1 MVKSFSM
8 SNSTSSANS
17 QTPASVTKTP
27 RAVFW
32 LVLIA
37 ILLMASNMRSP
48 IVALGSIAPVVQE
61 ALDLTAA
68 HIGWL
73 GAIPMLMF
81 ALGALVSPA
90 IGKRFGLENTLIAVV
105 IVLTAGI
112 IMRSTWISWHGF
124 LVGTILLSLAIGFAN
139 TLVAPIIK
147 QHTPGNIALVT
158 SMFSLT
164 MSVMAGLVSGLVYPL
179 SERVG
184 WQWALGGWASL
195 GIAALVAWVILRLK
209 LGSSNKMPV
218 ATLTEDEAAQEAA
231 SIWKSPLAWQLAVFM
246 GLQSLLFYT
255 IAAFL
260 PSIWISKGLSEV
272 AAGSMASVFQFMAPI
287 AIIGMTWLI
296 SKRGVKLQTVA
307 IGATVLNVIGLLGV
321 SYLPSLMPMMWTAIM
336 GLGCAAIFT
345 LCIMLF
351 SLRTYTPNQ
360 ASKLSGMAQ
369 TIAYLV
375 AFAGPFGA
383 GWLYELSG
391 NWDGPLLFILILTI
405 INVIIAWLASRPIM
419 IDGKPA

>member
-1 MVKSFSM
+1 M
-8 SNSTSSANS
+8 SNSISSADS
-17 QTPASVTKTP
+17 QTPTAINKTP
-27 RAVFW
+27 RSVFW
-32 LVLIA
+32 LVVIA

-48 IVALGSIAPVVQE
+48 IVALGSIAPVVQD
-61 ALDLTAA
+61 ALGLTAA

-105 IVLTAGI
+105 VVLTAGI
-112 IMRSTWISWHGF
+112 IMRSTWVSWNGF
-124 LVGTILLSLAIGFAN
+124 FIGTILLSLAIGFAN
-139 TLVAPIIK
+139 TLVAPVIK
-147 QHTPGNIALVT
+147 QHTPTNIALVT

-195 GIAALVAWVILRLK
+195 SIAALVAWIILRLK
-209 LGSSNKMPV
+209 LGSSHKMPV
-218 ATLTEDEAAQEAA
+218 MTLTKDQVTQEAT
-231 SIWKSPLAWQLAVFM
+231 SIWKSPLAWWLAIFM

-296 SKRGVKLQTVA
+296 NKRGVRLQTVA

-321 SYLPSLMPMMWTAIM
+321 SYLPSIMPMMWTAIM

>member
-1 MVKSFSM
+1 M
-8 SNSTSSANS
+8 SNSASTSTSAADS
-17 QTPASVTKTP
+17 QTPATVAKTP

-32 LVLIA
+32 LVVIA

-48 IVALGSIAPVVQE
+48 IVALGSIAPVVQD
-61 ALDLTAA
+61 ALGLSAA

-90 IGKRFGLENTLIAVV
+90 IGKRYGLENTLIAVV

-112 IMRSTWISWHGF
+112 IMRSTWTTWNGF
-124 LVGTILLSLAIGFAN
+124 LIGTILLSLAIGFAN
-139 TLVAPIIK
+139 TLVAPVIK

-164 MSVMAGLVSGLVYPL
+164 MSVMAGIVSGLVYPL
-179 SERVG
+179 SEQVG

-195 GIAALVAWVILRLK
+195 SIAALVAWIILRLK
-209 LGSSNKMPV
+209 LGSSNKMPLV
-218 ATLTEDEAAQEAA
+218 TLTENEAAQEAT
-231 SIWKSPLAWQLAVFM
+231 SVWKSALAWQLAIFM

-272 AAGSMASVFQFMAPI
+272 EAGSMASIFQFMAPI

-296 SKRGVKLQTVA
+296 RKRGVRLQTVA
-307 IGATVLNVIGLLGV
+307 IGATVLNVIGLIGI
-321 SYLPSLMPMMWTAIM
+321 SYMPSLMPVVWTAVM

-391 NWDGPLLFILILTI
+391 NWNGPLLFILILTI

>member
-1 MVKSFSM
+1 M
-8 SNSTSSANS
+8 SNSISSADS
-17 QTPASVTKTP
+17 QTPTAINKTP
-27 RAVFW
+27 RSVFL
-32 LVLIA
+32 LVVIA

-48 IVALGSIAPVVQE
+48 IVALGSIAPVVQD
-61 ALDLTAA
+61 ALGLTAA

-105 IVLTAGI
+105 VVLTAGI
-112 IMRSTWISWHGF
+112 IMRSTWVSWNGF
-124 LVGTILLSLAIGFAN
+124 FIGTILLSLAIGFAN
-139 TLVAPIIK
+139 TLVAPVIK
-147 QHTPGNIALVT
+147 QHTPTNIALVT

-195 GIAALVAWVILRLK
+195 SIAALVAWIILRLK
-209 LGSSNKMPV
+209 LGSSHKMPV
-218 ATLTEDEAAQEAA
+218 MTLTKDQVTQEAT
-231 SIWKSPLAWQLAVFM
+231 SIWKSPLAWWLAIFM

-296 SKRGVKLQTVA
+296 NKRGVRLQTVA

-321 SYLPSLMPMMWTAIM
+321 SYLPSIMPMMWTAIM

>member
-1 MVKSFSM
+1 M
-8 SNSTSSANS
+8 SNSASAADS
-17 QTPASVTKTP
+17 QTPATVAKTP

-32 LVLIA
+32 LVVIA

-48 IVALGSIAPVVQE
+48 IVALGSIAPVVQD
-61 ALDLTAA
+61 ALGLSAA

-90 IGKRFGLENTLIAVV
+90 IGKRYGLENTLIAVV

-112 IMRSTWISWHGF
+112 IMRSTWTTWNGF
-124 LVGTILLSLAIGFAN
+124 LIGTILLSLAIGFAN
-139 TLVAPIIK
+139 TLVAPVIK

-164 MSVMAGLVSGLVYPL
+164 MSVMAGIVSGLVYPL
-179 SERVG
+179 SEQVG

-195 GIAALVAWVILRLK
+195 GIAALVAWIILRLK
-209 LGSSNKMPV
+209 LGSSNKMPLV
-218 ATLTEDEAAQEAA
+218 TLTENEAAQEAT
-231 SIWKSPLAWQLAVFM
+231 SVWKSALAWQLAIFM

-272 AAGSMASVFQFMAPI
+272 EAGSMASIFQFMAPI

-296 SKRGVKLQTVA
+296 RKRGVRLQTVA
-307 IGATVLNVIGLLGV
+307 IGATVLNVIGLIGI
-321 SYLPSLMPMMWTAIM
+321 SYLPSLMPLVWTAVM

-391 NWDGPLLFILILTI
+391 NWNGPLLFILILTI

>member
-1 MVKSFSM
+1 M
-8 SNSTSSANS
+8 SNSTPYAES
-17 QTPASVTKTP
+17 QTPKSVAKTP
-27 RAVFW
+27 RTVFW
-32 LVLIA
+32 LVVIA

-105 IVLTAGI
+105 VVLTAGI
-112 IMRSTWISWHGF
+112 IMRSTWVSWHGF
-124 LVGTILLSLAIGFAN
+124 LIGTILLSLAIGFAN

-147 QHTPGNIALVT
+147 QHTPANIALVT

-195 GIAALVAWVILRLK
+195 GIAALVAWIILRLK

-218 ATLTEDEAAQEAA
+218 ATLTKDEEAQEAA
-231 SIWKSPLAWQLAVFM
+231 SIWMSPLAWQLALFM

-296 SKRGVKLQTVA
+296 SKRGVKLQTIA
-307 IGATVLNVIGLLGV
+307 IGATVLNVIGLVGV
-321 SYLPSLMPMMWTAIM
+321 AYLPSLMPLVWTAIM

-391 NWDGPLLFILILTI
+391 SWDGPLLFILILTI

>member
-1 MVKSFSM
+1 M
-8 SNSTSSANS
+8 SNSASAADS
-17 QTPASVTKTP
+17 QTPATVAKTP

-32 LVLIA
+32 LVVIA

-48 IVALGSIAPVVQE
+48 IVALGSIAPVVQD
-61 ALDLTAA
+61 ALGLSAA

-90 IGKRFGLENTLIAVV
+90 IGKRYGLENTLIAVV

-112 IMRSTWISWHGF
+112 IMRSTWTTWNGF
-124 LVGTILLSLAIGFAN
+124 LIGTILLSLAIGFAN
-139 TLVAPIIK
+139 TLVAPVIK

-164 MSVMAGLVSGLVYPL
+164 MSVMAGIVSGLVYPL
-179 SERVG
+179 SEQVG

-195 GIAALVAWVILRLK
+195 SIAALVAWIILRLK
-209 LGSSNKMPV
+209 LGSSNKMPLV
-218 ATLTEDEAAQEAA
+218 TLTENEAAQEVT
-231 SIWKSPLAWQLAVFM
+231 SVWKSALAWQLAIFM

-272 AAGSMASVFQFMAPI
+272 EAGSMASIFQFMAPI

-296 SKRGVKLQTVA
+296 RKRGVRLQTVA
-307 IGATVLNVIGLLGV
+307 IGATVLNVIGLIGI
-321 SYLPSLMPMMWTAIM
+321 SYLPSLMPVVWTAVM

-391 NWDGPLLFILILTI
+391 NWNGPLLFILILTI

>member
-1 MVKSFSM
+1 M
-8 SNSTSSANS
+8 SNSTSYADS
-17 QTPASVTKTP
+17 QTPAPVAKTP

-32 LVLIA
+32 LVVIA

-61 ALDLTAA
+61 ALGITAA

-105 IVLTAGI
+105 VVLTAGI

-124 LVGTILLSLAIGFAN
+124 LIGTILLSLAIGFAN

-195 GIAALVAWVILRLK
+195 GIAALVAWIILRLK

-218 ATLTEDEAAQEAA
+218 ATLTDDEAVQEAA
-231 SIWKSPLAWQLAVFM
+231 SIWRSPLAWWLAIFM

-296 SKRGVKLQTVA
+296 NKRGVRLQTVA
-307 IGATVLNVIGLLGV
+307 IGATLLNVIGLIGV
-321 SYLPSLMPMMWTAIM
+321 SYLPSLMPTMWTAIM

-391 NWDGPLLFILILTI
+391 SWDGPLLFILILTI

>member
-1 MVKSFSM
+1 M
-8 SNSTSSANS
+8 SNSASTSAADS
-17 QTPASVTKTP
+17 QTPTTVAKTP
-27 RAVFW
+27 RGVFW
-32 LVLIA
+32 LVVIA

-48 IVALGSIAPVVQE
+48 IVALGSIAPVVQD
-61 ALDLTAA
+61 ALGLSAA

-112 IMRSTWISWHGF
+112 IMRSTWTTWNGF
-124 LVGTILLSLAIGFAN
+124 LIGTILLSLAIGFAN
-139 TLVAPIIK
+139 TLVAPVIK

-164 MSVMAGLVSGLVYPL
+164 MSVMAGIVSGLVYPL
-179 SERVG
+179 SEQIG

-195 GIAALVAWVILRLK
+195 GIAALVAWIILRLK
-209 LGSSNKMPV
+209 LGSSNKMPLV
-218 ATLTEDEAAQEAA
+218 TLTENEAAQEAT
-231 SIWKSPLAWQLAVFM
+231 SVWKSTLAWQLAIFM

-272 AAGSMASVFQFMAPI
+272 EAGSMASIFQFMAPI

-296 SKRGVKLQTVA
+296 RKRGVRLQNVA
-307 IGATVLNVIGLLGV
+307 IGATVLNVIGLIGI
-321 SYLPSLMPMMWTAIM
+321 SYLPSLMPLVWTAVM

-391 NWDGPLLFILILTI
+391 NWNGPLLFILILTI

>member
-1 MVKSFSM
+1 M
-8 SNSTSSANS
+8 SNSTSAADS
-17 QTPASVTKTP
+17 QTPATVAKTP

-32 LVLIA
+32 LVVIA

-48 IVALGSIAPVVQE
+48 IVALGSIAPVVQD
-61 ALDLTAA
+61 ALGLSAA

-90 IGKRFGLENTLIAVV
+90 IGKRYGLENTLIAVV

-112 IMRSTWISWHGF
+112 IMRSTWTTWNGF
-124 LVGTILLSLAIGFAN
+124 LIGTILLSLAIGFAN
-139 TLVAPIIK
+139 TLVAPVIK

-164 MSVMAGLVSGLVYPL
+164 MSVMAGIVSGLVYPL
-179 SERVG
+179 SEQVG

-195 GIAALVAWVILRLK
+195 GIAALVAWIILRLK
-209 LGSSNKMPV
+209 LGSSNKMPLV
-218 ATLTEDEAAQEAA
+218 TLTENEAAQEAT
-231 SIWKSPLAWQLAVFM
+231 SVWKSALAWQLAIFM

-272 AAGSMASVFQFMAPI
+272 EAGSMASIFQFMAPI

-296 SKRGVKLQTVA
+296 RKRGVRLQTVA
-307 IGATVLNVIGLLGV
+307 IGATVLNVIGLIGI
-321 SYLPSLMPMMWTAIM
+321 SYLPSLMPVVWTAVM

-391 NWDGPLLFILILTI
+391 NWNGPLLFILILTI

>member
-1 MVKSFSM
+1 M
-8 SNSTSSANS
+8 SNSASTSAADS
-17 QTPASVTKTP
+17 QTPATVAKTP

-32 LVLIA
+32 LVVIA

-48 IVALGSIAPVVQE
+48 IVALGSIAPVVQD
-61 ALDLTAA
+61 ALGLSAA

-90 IGKRFGLENTLIAVV
+90 IGKRYGLENTLIAVV

-112 IMRSTWISWHGF
+112 IMRSTWTTWNGF
-124 LVGTILLSLAIGFAN
+124 LIGTILLSLAIGFAN
-139 TLVAPIIK
+139 TLVAPVIK

-164 MSVMAGLVSGLVYPL
+164 MSVMAGIVSGLVYPL
-179 SERVG
+179 SEQVG

-195 GIAALVAWVILRLK
+195 GIAALVAWIILRLK
-209 LGSSNKMPV
+209 LGSSNKMPLV
-218 ATLTEDEAAQEAA
+218 TLTENEAAQEAT
-231 SIWKSPLAWQLAVFM
+231 SVWKSALAWQLAIFM

-272 AAGSMASVFQFMAPI
+272 EAGSMASIFQFMAPI

-296 SKRGVKLQTVA
+296 RKRGVRLQTVA
-307 IGATVLNVIGLLGV
+307 IGATVLNVIGLIGI
-321 SYLPSLMPMMWTAIM
+321 SYLPSLMPLVWTAVM

-391 NWDGPLLFILILTI
+391 NWNGPLLFILILTI

>member
-1 MVKSFSM
+1 M
-8 SNSTSSANS
+8 SNSASAADS
-17 QTPASVTKTP
+17 QTPATVAKTP

-32 LVLIA
+32 LVVIA

-48 IVALGSIAPVVQE
+48 IVALGSIAPVVQD
-61 ALDLTAA
+61 ALGLSAA

-90 IGKRFGLENTLIAVV
+90 IGKRYGLENTLIAVV

-112 IMRSTWISWHGF
+112 IMRSTWTTWNGF
-124 LVGTILLSLAIGFAN
+124 LIGTILLSLAIGFAN
-139 TLVAPIIK
+139 TLVAPVIK

-164 MSVMAGLVSGLVYPL
+164 MSVMAGIVSGLVYPL
-179 SERVG
+179 SEQVG

-195 GIAALVAWVILRLK
+195 SIAALVAWIILRLK
-209 LGSSNKMPV
+209 LGSSNKMPLV
-218 ATLTEDEAAQEAA
+218 TLTENEAAQEAT
-231 SIWKSPLAWQLAVFM
+231 SVWKSALAWQLAIFM

-272 AAGSMASVFQFMAPI
+272 EAGSMASIFQFMAPI

-296 SKRGVKLQTVA
+296 RKRGVRLQTVA
-307 IGATVLNVIGLLGV
+307 IGATVLNVIGLIGI
-321 SYLPSLMPMMWTAIM
+321 SYMPSLMPVVWTAVM

-391 NWDGPLLFILILTI
+391 NWNGPLLFILILTI

>member
-1 MVKSFSM
+1 M
-8 SNSTSSANS
+8 THSAH
-17 QTPASVTKTP
+17 TPAAHSQASNPASKTP

-32 LVLIA
+32 LVVIA

-48 IVALGSIAPVVQE
+48 IVALGSIAPVVQQ
-61 ALDLTAA
+61 ALDLSAT

-81 ALGALVSPA
+81 ALGALISPA
-90 IGKRFGLENTLIAVV
+90 IGKHFGLENTLIGVV

-124 LVGTILLSLAIGFAN
+124 LTGTILLSLAIGFAN
-139 TLVAPIIK
+139 TLVAPVIK
-147 QHTPGNIALVT
+147 QHTPENIALVT

-184 WQWALGGWASL
+184 WQWALGGWAIL
-195 GIAALVAWVILRLK
+195 GFAALIAWVILRLK
-209 LGSSNKMPV
+209 LGSSHKMPV
-218 ATLTEDEAAQEAA
+218 ATLSANQVAQESI
-231 SIWKSPLAWQLAVFM
+231 SIWKSALAWQLAIFM

-260 PSIWISKGLSEV
+260 PSIWISKGLNEV
-272 AAGSMASVFQFMAPI
+272 EAGSMASVFQFMAPI
-287 AIIGMTWLI
+287 AIIGMTWMI
-296 SKRGVKLQTVA
+296 RKRGVKLQTVA
-307 IGATVLNVIGLLGV
+307 IAATLLNVIGLIGI
-321 SYLPSLMPMMWTAIM
+321 SYIPSVMPAIWTAVM

-345 LCIMLF
+345 LCIILF
-351 SLRTYTPNQ
+351 SLRTYSPNQ

-383 GWLYELSG
+383 GWLYEIS
-391 NWDGPLLFILILTI
+391 NSWDSPLLFILILTI

>member
-1 MVKSFSM
+1 M
-8 SNSTSSANS
+8 SNSASTSAADS
-17 QTPASVTKTP
+17 QTPTTVAKTP
-27 RAVFW
+27 RGVFW
-32 LVLIA
+32 LVVIA

-48 IVALGSIAPVVQE
+48 IVALGSIAPVVQD
-61 ALDLTAA
+61 ALGLSAA

-90 IGKRFGLENTLIAVV
+90 IGKRYGLENTLIAVV

-112 IMRSTWISWHGF
+112 IMRSTWTTWNGF
-124 LVGTILLSLAIGFAN
+124 LIGTILLSLAIGFAN
-139 TLVAPIIK
+139 TLVAPVIK

-164 MSVMAGLVSGLVYPL
+164 MSVMAGIVSGLVYPL
-179 SERVG
+179 SEQVG

-195 GIAALVAWVILRLK
+195 GIAALVAWIILRLK
-209 LGSSNKMPV
+209 LGSSNKMPLV
-218 ATLTEDEAAQEAA
+218 TLTENEAAQEAT
-231 SIWKSPLAWQLAVFM
+231 SVWKSALAWQLAIFM

-272 AAGSMASVFQFMAPI
+272 EAGSMASIFQFMAPI

-296 SKRGVKLQTVA
+296 RKRGVRLQTVA
-307 IGATVLNVIGLLGV
+307 IGATVLNVIGLIGI
-321 SYLPSLMPMMWTAIM
+321 SYLPSLMPVVWTAVM

-391 NWDGPLLFILILTI
+391 NWNGPLLFILILTI

>member
-1 MVKSFSM
+1 M
-8 SNSTSSANS
+8 SNSASAADS
-17 QTPASVTKTP
+17 QTPATVAKTP

-32 LVLIA
+32 LVVIA

-48 IVALGSIAPVVQE
+48 IVALGSIAPVVQD
-61 ALDLTAA
+61 ALGLSAA

-90 IGKRFGLENTLIAVV
+90 IGKRYGLENTLIAVV

-112 IMRSTWISWHGF
+112 IMRSTWTTWNGF
-124 LVGTILLSLAIGFAN
+124 LIGTILLSLAIGFAN
-139 TLVAPIIK
+139 TLVAPVIK

-164 MSVMAGLVSGLVYPL
+164 MSVMAGIVSGLVYPL
-179 SERVG
+179 SEQVG

-195 GIAALVAWVILRLK
+195 SIAALVAWIILRLK
-209 LGSSNKMPV
+209 LGSSNKMPLV
-218 ATLTEDEAAQEAA
+218 TLTENEAAQEVT
-231 SIWKSPLAWQLAVFM
+231 SVWKSALAWQLAIFM

-272 AAGSMASVFQFMAPI
+272 EAGSMASIFQFMAPI

-296 SKRGVKLQTVA
+296 RKRGVRLQTVA
-307 IGATVLNVIGLLGV
+307 IGATVLNVIGLIGI
-321 SYLPSLMPMMWTAIM
+321 SYMPSLMPVVWTAVM

-391 NWDGPLLFILILTI
+391 NWNGPLLFILILTI

>member
-1 MVKSFSM
+1 M
-8 SNSTSSANS
+8 SNSASTSAADS
-17 QTPASVTKTP
+17 QTPATVAKTP

-32 LVLIA
+32 LVVIA

-48 IVALGSIAPVVQE
+48 IVALGSIAPVVQD
-61 ALDLTAA
+61 ALGLSAA

-90 IGKRFGLENTLIAVV
+90 IGKRYGLENTLIAVV

-112 IMRSTWISWHGF
+112 IMRSTWTTWNGF
-124 LVGTILLSLAIGFAN
+124 LIGTILLSLAIGFAN
-139 TLVAPIIK
+139 TLVAPVIK

-164 MSVMAGLVSGLVYPL
+164 MSVMAGIVSGLVYPL
-179 SERVG
+179 SEQIG

-195 GIAALVAWVILRLK
+195 GIAALVAWIILRLK
-209 LGSSNKMPV
+209 LGSSNKMPLV
-218 ATLTEDEAAQEAA
+218 TLTENEAAQEAT
-231 SIWKSPLAWQLAVFM
+231 SVWKSALAWQLAIFM

-272 AAGSMASVFQFMAPI
+272 EAGSMASIFQFMAPI

-296 SKRGVKLQTVA
+296 RKRGVRLQTVA
-307 IGATVLNVIGLLGV
+307 IGATVLNVIGLIGI
-321 SYLPSLMPMMWTAIM
+321 SYLPSLMPVVWTAVM

-391 NWDGPLLFILILTI
+391 NWNGPLLFILILTI

>member
-1 MVKSFSM
+1 M
-8 SNSTSSANS
+8 SNSASAADS
-17 QTPASVTKTP
+17 QTPATVAKTP

-32 LVLIA
+32 LVVIA

-48 IVALGSIAPVVQE
+48 IVALGSIAPVVQD
-61 ALDLTAA
+61 ALGLSAA

-90 IGKRFGLENTLIAVV
+90 IGKRYGLENTLIAVV

-112 IMRSTWISWHGF
+112 IMRSTWTTWNGF
-124 LVGTILLSLAIGFAN
+124 LIGTILLSLAIGFAN
-139 TLVAPIIK
+139 TLVAPVIK

-164 MSVMAGLVSGLVYPL
+164 MSVMAGIVSGLVYPL
-179 SERVG
+179 SEQVG

-195 GIAALVAWVILRLK
+195 GIAALVAWIILRLK
-209 LGSSNKMPV
+209 LGSSNKMPLV
-218 ATLTEDEAAQEAA
+218 TLTENEAAQEAT
-231 SIWKSPLAWQLAVFM
+231 SVWKSALAWQLAIFM

-272 AAGSMASVFQFMAPI
+272 EAGSMASIFQFMAPI

-296 SKRGVKLQTVA
+296 RKRGVRLQTVA
-307 IGATVLNVIGLLGV
+307 IGATVLNVIGLIGI
-321 SYLPSLMPMMWTAIM
+321 SYLPSLMPVVWTAVM

-391 NWDGPLLFILILTI
+391 NWNGPLLFILILTI

>member
-1 MVKSFSM
+1 M
-8 SNSTSSANS
+8 SNSASTSAADS
-17 QTPASVTKTP
+17 QTPATVAKTP

-32 LVLIA
+32 LVVIA

-48 IVALGSIAPVVQE
+48 IVALGSIAPVVQD
-61 ALDLTAA
+61 ALGLSAA

-90 IGKRFGLENTLIAVV
+90 IGKRYGLENTLIAVV

-112 IMRSTWISWHGF
+112 IMRSTWTTWNGF
-124 LVGTILLSLAIGFAN
+124 LIGTILLSLAIGFAN
-139 TLVAPIIK
+139 TLVAPVIK

-164 MSVMAGLVSGLVYPL
+164 MSVMAGIVSGLVYPL
-179 SERVG
+179 SEQVG

-195 GIAALVAWVILRLK
+195 GIAALVAWIILRLK
-209 LGSSNKMPV
+209 LGSSNKMPLV
-218 ATLTEDEAAQEAA
+218 TLTENEAAQEAT
-231 SIWKSPLAWQLAVFM
+231 SVWKSALAWQLAIFM

-272 AAGSMASVFQFMAPI
+272 EAGSMASIFQFMAPI

-296 SKRGVKLQTVA
+296 RKRGVRLQTVA
-307 IGATVLNVIGLLGV
+307 IGATVLNVIGLIGI
-321 SYLPSLMPMMWTAIM
+321 SYMPSLMPVVWTAVM

-391 NWDGPLLFILILTI
+391 NWNGPLLFILILTI

>member
-1 MVKSFSM
+1 M
-8 SNSTSSANS
+8 SNSASTSAADS
-17 QTPASVTKTP
+17 QTPATVAKTP

-32 LVLIA
+32 LVVIA

-48 IVALGSIAPVVQE
+48 IVALGSIAPVVQD
-61 ALDLTAA
+61 ALGLSAA

-90 IGKRFGLENTLIAVV
+90 IGKRYGLENTLIAVV

-112 IMRSTWISWHGF
+112 IMRSTWTTWNGF
-124 LVGTILLSLAIGFAN
+124 LIGTILLSLAIGFAN
-139 TLVAPIIK
+139 TLVAPVIK

-164 MSVMAGLVSGLVYPL
+164 MSVMAGIVSGLVYPL
-179 SERVG
+179 SEQVG

-195 GIAALVAWVILRLK
+195 SIAALVAWIILRLK
-209 LGSSNKMPV
+209 LGSSNKMPLV
-218 ATLTEDEAAQEAA
+218 TLTENEAAQEAT
-231 SIWKSPLAWQLAVFM
+231 SVWKSALAWQLAIFM

-272 AAGSMASVFQFMAPI
+272 EAGSMASIFQFMAPI

-296 SKRGVKLQTVA
+296 RKRGVRLQTVA
-307 IGATVLNVIGLLGV
+307 IGATVLNVIGLIGI
-321 SYLPSLMPMMWTAIM
+321 SYMPSLMPVVWTAVM

-391 NWDGPLLFILILTI
+391 NWNGPLLFILILTI

>member
-1 MVKSFSM
+1 M
-8 SNSTSSANS
+8 SNSASAADS
-17 QTPASVTKTP
+17 QTPATVAKTP

-32 LVLIA
+32 LVVIA

-48 IVALGSIAPVVQE
+48 IVALGSIAPVVQD
-61 ALDLTAA
+61 ALGLSAA

-90 IGKRFGLENTLIAVV
+90 IGKHYGLENTLIAVV

-112 IMRSTWISWHGF
+112 IMRSTWTTWNGF
-124 LVGTILLSLAIGFAN
+124 LIGTILLSLAIGFAN
-139 TLVAPIIK
+139 TLVAPVIK

-164 MSVMAGLVSGLVYPL
+164 MSVMAGIVSGLVYPL
-179 SERVG
+179 SEQVG

-195 GIAALVAWVILRLK
+195 SIAALVAWIILRLK
-209 LGSSNKMPV
+209 LGSSNKMPLV
-218 ATLTEDEAAQEAA
+218 TLTENEAAQEVT
-231 SIWKSPLAWQLAVFM
+231 SVWKSALAWQLAIFM

-272 AAGSMASVFQFMAPI
+272 EAGSMASIFQFMAPI

-296 SKRGVKLQTVA
+296 RKRGVRLQTVA
-307 IGATVLNVIGLLGV
+307 IGATVLNVIGLIGI
-321 SYLPSLMPMMWTAIM
+321 SYMPSLMPVVWTAVM

-391 NWDGPLLFILILTI
+391 NWNGPLLFILILTI

>member
-1 MVKSFSM
+1 M
-8 SNSTSSANS
+8 SNSASTSAADS
-17 QTPASVTKTP
+17 QTPATVAKTP

-32 LVLIA
+32 LVVIA

-48 IVALGSIAPVVQE
+48 IVALGSIAPVVQD
-61 ALDLTAA
+61 ALGLSAA

-90 IGKRFGLENTLIAVV
+90 IGKRYGLENTLIAVV

-112 IMRSTWISWHGF
+112 IMRSTWTTWNGF
-124 LVGTILLSLAIGFAN
+124 LIGTILLSLAIGFAN
-139 TLVAPIIK
+139 TLVAPVIK

-164 MSVMAGLVSGLVYPL
+164 MSVMAGIVSGLVYPL
-179 SERVG
+179 SEQVG

-195 GIAALVAWVILRLK
+195 SIAALVAWIILRLK
-209 LGSSNKMPV
+209 LGSSNKMPLV
-218 ATLTEDEAAQEAA
+218 TLTENEAAQEAT
-231 SIWKSPLAWQLAVFM
+231 SVWKSALAWQLAIFM

-272 AAGSMASVFQFMAPI
+272 EAGSMASIFQFMAPI

-296 SKRGVKLQTVA
+296 RKRGVRLQTVA
-307 IGATVLNVIGLLGV
+307 IGATVLNVIGLIGI
-321 SYLPSLMPMMWTAIM
+321 SYLPSLMPVVWTAVM

-391 NWDGPLLFILILTI
+391 NWNGPLLFILILTI